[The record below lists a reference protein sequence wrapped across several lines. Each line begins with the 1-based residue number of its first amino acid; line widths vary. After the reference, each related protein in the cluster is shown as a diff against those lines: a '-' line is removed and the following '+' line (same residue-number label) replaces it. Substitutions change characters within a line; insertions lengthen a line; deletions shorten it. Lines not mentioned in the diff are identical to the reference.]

1 MKVTVRSGQTL
12 ADIALQVCGG
22 LEGVFDLAREN
33 GLNVTD
39 ELRAGQVLSYSKVI
53 DKGVARYYE
62 VNGISPATVCV
73 KGGMIFDGTFD
84 STFE

>member
-1 MKVTVRSGQTL
+1 MKVTVLSNQTL
-12 ADIALQVCGG
+12 ADIALQVCGS

-39 ELRAGQVLSYSKVI
+39 ELRPGQVLSYSNVI
-53 DKGVARYYE
+53 DKGVAKYYA
-62 VNGISPATVCV
+62 VNGIAPATRHT
-73 KGGMIFDGTFD
+73 KDRMIFDGTFD